1 MEFLLVSLVV
11 LAIAGGLSTMLD
23 IATEGSL
30 LAHATAEASHT
41 ARDAAMGSIGDVA
54 LF

>member
-11 LAIAGGLSTMLD
+11 LAIATGLFGLVDLAM
-23 IATEGSL
+23 EGSL
-30 LAHATAEASHT
+30 LLHATAEASHT
-41 ARDAAMGSIGDVA
+41 ARDAAMGSVGDIV